1 MARSAAAFTVTA
13 VTVLAA
19 AACGGSPSGH
29 VAQVG
34 STATRTSTAP
44 ASSSAVAF
52 SSCMRANGVASFPD
66 PDATGALP
74 KVNLQQLGVSASRFA
89 SADHTCAH
97 LLPTSDVETS
107 VTECLSTGACP
118 QPLLHEIMTEG
129 LTFARC
135 MRADG
140 VTNFPDPTRDRLDGA
155 PVFDLFALH
164 GTDWRSPQIDRK
176 LDACMHVY
184 SEGVRVGLHR

>member
-1 MARSAAAFTVTA
+1 MRATVAVALTA
-13 VTVLAA
+13 TT

-34 STATRTSTAP
+34 STAITTGTAR
-44 ASSSAVAF
+44 ASSAAVAF
-52 SSCMRANGVASFPD
+52 SHCMRANGVASLPD
-66 PDATGALP
+66 PDTTGGIP
-74 KVNLQQLGVSASRFA
+74 KFSLQQLGVSASRFA
-89 SADHTCAH
+89 SADGTCGY
-97 LLPTSDVETS
+97 LLPTSDVEAS
-107 VTECLSTGACP
+107 VGECLSSDACP
-118 QPLLHEIMTEG
+118 EPLLHEIMTEG

-140 VTNFPDPTRDRLDGA
+140 VTNFPDPTRDRLGGA
-155 PVFDLFALH
+155 PVFDLLPLH